1 MSTSDVHRVLR
12 KRIYTGD
19 FDWKGKRYAGRHQPL
34 VTQELWDRVQDVL
47 DGRYASKVLTRTKR
61 NFAFTGVITCGH
73 CGCSVVGEMKKG
85 KYVYY
90 HCTGWKGKC
99 SGPYVREEVLQ
110 DRFSELLGRLSFS
123 DEIVAWL
130 TQALHESHS
139 DEEREHVEAIARL
152 QTEYERLRRRVQAVY
167 MDKLDGR
174 VDAAFYDQI
183 TETMRADQD
192 RCLSEIKWHQNAER
206 SYMEDGIALLELAGK
221 AQRLFVSADPD
232 RKRRLLNFVLSNCV
246 WKDGELSA
254 EFKHPFDMLVEA
266 GGWEPPTNDPQGGEN
281 TDSGKWR
288 RERDCTSL
296 NKTLIYSTC
305 YERRAVRLCTTEAF
319 LCPIPRGPNS
329 IRIYETRGRPS
340 FQLEQQGHRW
350 RLGNRQTIWV
360 GAN

>member
-1 MSTSDVHRVLR
+1 M
-12 KRIYTGD
+12 
-19 FDWKGKRYAGRHQPL
+19 
-34 VTQELWDRVQDVL
+34 L